1 MKIQEPEI
9 QISEL
14 FKALSQPARI
24 EILLAIGTSEAC
36 VCHLEA
42 QLTMRQAYISQQ
54 LMALRQAGILETRRD
69 GRYIYYR
76 LADPAVL
83 ELISQAAQVLQI
95 PAEKTQRADLEQAM
109 AACPC
114 PHCEP
119 QPAARLIELP
129 IEPRRTSAVSRS
141 RPDRF

>member
-1 MKIQEPEI
+1 MKIQQPEI

-24 EILLAIGTSEAC
+24 EILLAIGSGEAC

-42 QLTMRQAYISQQ
+42 RLNMRQAYISQQ
-54 LMALRQAGILETRRD
+54 LMALRQAGLLETRRD
-69 GRYIYYR
+69 GRYIFYR
-76 LADPAVL
+76 LADPAAL
-83 ELISQAAQVLQI
+83 ALISQAAQVLQI
-95 PAEKTQRADLEQAM
+95 PAEKMARTGVELAL

-119 QPAARLIELP
+119 QPTTGL
-129 IEPRRTSAVSRS
+129 S
-141 RPDRF
+141 D

>member
-1 MKIQEPEI
+1 MKIQEPET
-9 QISEL
+9 QIAEL

-24 EILLAIGTSEAC
+24 EILLAIGTGEAC

-42 QLTMRQAYISQQ
+42 RLNMRQAYISQQ

-76 LADPAVL
+76 LADPAAL
-83 ELISQAAQVLQI
+83 ELITRAAEVLNI
-95 PAEKTQRADLEQAM
+95 PAEKLRRTVSAQEM

-114 PHCEP
+114 PHCET
-119 QPAARLIELP
+119 QPAQRVIE
-129 IEPRRTSAVSRS
+129 IEI
-141 RPDRF
+141 